1 MLFRWNPQ
9 LPSVSP
15 KNEPELNFE
24 GLVTPREILF
34 FVQHFCGIILQ
45 LVRKFGKFQSDMDL
59 KS

>member
-9 LPSVSP
+9 LPTVSP

-45 LVRKFGKFQSDMDL
+45 LVRKFQSDMDL
-59 KS
+59 KY